1 MSYIPPHLRK
11 LKNNTEKDKVILEC
25 NEFPELDKNNRC
37 LDSSLNSKISYL
49 SIIEKKKEKNEE
61 ITEVKE
67 GWCIIKK
74 DKKSNK
80 IMIMNSNK
88 NENKLNEL
96 DEKKNSL
103 RKLDKMF
110 DNWNKFRDKDIELR
124 GDLSEYDNYKI
135 KIENMRE
142 ENIRIEEEIYEYY
155 NEIDN
160 MSNASDEEY

>member
-25 NEFPELDKNNRC
+25 NELPE

-61 ITEVKE
+61 ITKVKE
-67 GWCIIKK
+67 GWCIIKR

-80 IMIMNSNK
+80 IMIMNSKN

-142 ENIRIEEEIYEYY
+142 ENIRIEEEINEYN